1 MVINCPICNSNNL
14 FELRNYKKN
23 HLSKC
28 LNCSLVFSNKKPTKE
43 EINDVYS
50 NYNYENHPP
59 TEITKL
65 KIKEITEHLFFLNK
79 PNNVLDVGCGQAL
92 FLDEFK
98 KLGCTT
104 FATEFDNRLSDI
116 ARKKGHLV
124 VESGLYPKFKN
135 KEKMDMIIFTEVIE
149 HITEQRNCLPHF
161 HNILSDE
168 GIIYITTPNF
178 SSLERKL
185 FKEKWEFICY
195 PEHLCYFTV
204 KTLDSCMNRF
214 GFKKIY
220 SYTENISIAA
230 VLEYLNN
237 SKNSIG
243 NDKQNFYQKV
253 AFESKLLT
261 FIKSQVNFLL
271 RHTNLGMRIYSAYK
285 KI

>member
-1 MVINCPICNSNNL
+1 MVINCPSCNSDKYL
-14 FELRNYKKN
+14 ELRNYKKH

-43 EINDVYS
+43 EINNIYS
-50 NYNYENHPP
+50 NYNYEDFTP
-59 TEITKL
+59 TEITK
-65 KIKEITEHLFFLNK
+65 IKVREITKKLFNLNNPIK
-79 PNNVLDVGCGQAL
+79 VLDIGCGQAL

-104 FATEFDNRLSDI
+104 FATEFDDRLSDI
-116 ARKKGHLV
+116 ARKKGHLI

-135 KEKMDMIIFTEVIE
+135 EEKMDMIIFTEVIE

-161 HNILSDE
+161 HNILSND
-168 GIIYITTPNF
+168 GIIYVTTPNF
-178 SSLERKL
+178 SSLERKI
-185 FKEKWEFICY
+185 FKDKWEFICY

-204 KTLDSCMNRF
+204 KTLDSCMKRF

-220 SYTENISIAA
+220 SFTENLSIAA
-230 VLEYLNN
+230 ILEYLNN

-243 NDKQNFYQKV
+243 QVEQNFYQKV
-253 AFESKLLT
+253 AYESKLIT
-261 FIKSQVNFLL
+261 FIKSQVNLFL
-271 RHTNLGMRIYSAYK
+271 RYTNLGMRIFSAYK